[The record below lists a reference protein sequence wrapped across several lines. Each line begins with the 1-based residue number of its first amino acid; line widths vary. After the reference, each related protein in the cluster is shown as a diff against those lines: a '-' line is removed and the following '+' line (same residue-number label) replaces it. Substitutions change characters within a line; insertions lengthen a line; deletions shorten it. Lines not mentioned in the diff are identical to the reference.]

1 MEPETLNVYVVL
13 VAAVPLG
20 KLSFNQTPIA
30 SVAARSVPG
39 TFLEEELKVP
49 EFSNPEAAGAV
60 ILLEDVFASFLAI
73 SKSNSTEP
81 EPAVS
86 TPSDCSEITAESR
99 SLLALLFLTKTFS

>member
-1 MEPETLNVYVVL
+1 MMVDLTAVDWYRKREPRFQLVVNFLSVSKNSRIILNVNV
-13 VAAVPLG
+13 
-20 KLSFNQTPIA
+20 Q
-30 SVAARSVPG
+30 
-39 TFLEEELKVP
+39 EEELKVP

-86 TPSDCSEITAESR
+86 TPSDCSEIIAESR